1 MGALAGLLKEAGHE
15 VRGSDVA
22 VYPPMSTQLA
32 VLNIPVYEGYAAD
45 NLAWSPDVVVVGN
58 VCTKDHPE
66 VLEAQRLELPM
77 RSLPGVLGDEF
88 LEGRTPLVVAGT
100 HGKTTTSSLLSYIL
114 WRAGRDPGFFIGGVP
129 VDFGRGWRL
138 GQGAEFVVEGDEY
151 DSAFFDKKSKFLHY
165 RPKVAILT
173 SVELDHVDIFSSI
186 EAVREAFREFVRL
199 IPEDGRLI
207 VAADSAEAMA
217 IARAEAR
224 CPIEPYAVATTKG
237 EDTATPAREEA
248 LADDLAWEAREVE
261 HLKSGRVRF
270 ELHRRGDYI
279 DTYETLLGGA
289 HNVSNMVAALAVAH
303 GLDIPAD
310 GVRRAT
316 AGFAGVKRRQELRG
330 LAQGVMVL
338 DDYAHHPSAVASTL
352 QGLQRRFEDR
362 RIVALYE
369 PRSATSR
376 RKTFQREFVD
386 AFAHADAVVVGPLFD
401 PSKIAKEERFD
412 PEKLALDLH
421 QGGTPASHH
430 EDIDEIVAHTRDL
443 VRPGDVVVIF
453 SSGSFGGIHDTLL
466 AALGDAVMPA
476 RREDAEAV
484 KSLLSEVGL
493 YHFEMSQDEICSE
506 FLVLANEKGFTGSVG
521 LRVLEEDA
529 ILHSLAV
536 KPESRGVG
544 YGWLLADAVIAL
556 ARYRGVRRI
565 YLLTE
570 TASDFFAAKHGFRE
584 VDLSTV
590 DDAVADSSIFQ
601 SLRDRS
607 PVAMRLDL

>member
-1 MGALAGLLKEAGHE
+1 MGALAGLLREAGHE

-22 VYPPMSTQLA
+22 VYPPMSGQLA
-32 VLNIPVYEGYAAD
+32 ALDIPVYEGYAAE

-58 VCTKDHPE
+58 VCSKDHPE
-66 VLEAQRLELPM
+66 VVEAQRLELPM
-77 RSLPGVLGDEF
+77 RSLPSVLGDQF

-100 HGKTTTSSLLSYIL
+100 HGKTTTSSLLSYVL
-114 WRAGRDPGFFIGGVP
+114 MRAGRDPGFFIGGVP

-138 GQGAEFVVEGDEY
+138 GAGGEFVVEGDEY

-165 RPKVAILT
+165 RPRVAILT
-173 SVELDHVDIFSSI
+173 SVELDHVDIFTSI
-186 EAVREAFREFVRL
+186 EAVRETFREFVRL
-199 IPEDGRLI
+199 IPEDGRLV
-207 VAADSAEAMA
+207 VAADSPEAMA

-224 CPIEPYAVATTKG
+224 CAIEPYAVSTKSG
-237 EDTATPAREEA
+237 DDAAEPAEGVM
-248 LADDLAWEAREVE
+248 WEARDVQ

-270 ELHRRGDYI
+270 ELYRRGEYV
-279 DTYETLLGGA
+279 DTYESLLSGA
-289 HNVSNMVAALAVAH
+289 HNVGNVVAALAVAH
-303 GLDIPAD
+303 GQDVPAD
-310 GVRRAT
+310 DIRRAT
-316 AGFAGVKRRQELRG
+316 AGFAGIKRRQELRG
-330 LAQGVMVL
+330 LAQGVTVL

-352 QGLQRRFEDR
+352 LGLQRRFEDR

-376 RKTFQREFVD
+376 RKTFQREFVE
-386 AFAHADAVVVGPLFD
+386 AFAHADAVLVGPLYD
-401 PSKIAKEERFD
+401 PSKIAEEDRFD

-430 EDIDEIVAHTRDL
+430 EDIAEIVEHVRDM

-453 SSGSFGGIHDTLL
+453 SSGSFGGIHEMLL

-476 RREDAEAV
+476 RREDGESV
-484 KSLLSEVGL
+484 KALLTEVGL
-493 YHFEMSQDEICSE
+493 YHFDLSDDEIAGE
-506 FLVLANEKGFTGSVG
+506 FLVLANEKGFTGCVG

-536 KPESRGVG
+536 KPGSRGVG
-544 YGWLLADAVIAL
+544 YGWLLADASIAL
-556 ARYRGVRRI
+556 ARFRGVRRI

-590 DDAVADSSIFQ
+590 AASVADSPMFR

-607 PVAMRLDL
+607 PVAMRIDL

>member
-1 MGALAGLLKEAGHE
+1 MGALAGLLKQAGHE

-22 VYPPMSTQLA
+22 VYPPMSGQLA
-32 VLNIPVYEGYAAD
+32 ALNIPVFEGYAAD
-45 NLAWSPDVVVVGN
+45 NLAWGPEIVVVGN
-58 VCTKDHPE
+58 VCTKDHVE
-66 VLEAQRLELPM
+66 VLEAQRLELPL
-77 RSLPGVLGDEF
+77 RSLPAVLGEEF

-114 WRAGRDPGFFIGGVP
+114 SRAGRDPGFFIGGVP
-129 VDFGRGWRL
+129 IDFARGWRL
-138 GQGAEFVVEGDEY
+138 GEGAVFVVEGDEY

-199 IPEDGRLI
+199 IPEDGRLV

-224 CPIEPYAVATTKG
+224 CPIEPYAVSAAK
-237 EDTATPAREEA
+237 
-248 LADDLAWEAREVE
+248 ADDESTPEPAGELAWEARDVE

-270 ELHRRGDYI
+270 GLYRRGDYV
-279 DTYETLLGGA
+279 DTYETLLSGS
-289 HNVSNMVAALAVAH
+289 HNVSNVVAALAVAH
-303 GLDIPAD
+303 DLEVSPDA
-310 GVRRAT
+310 VRRAT

-330 LAQGVMVL
+330 LAQGVTVL

-362 RIVALYE
+362 RVVALYE

-376 RKTFQREFVD
+376 RKTFQREFVE

-412 PEKLALDLH
+412 PERLALDLH

-430 EDIDEIVAHTRDL
+430 EDIDEIVAHTRDI
-443 VRPGDVVVIF
+443 VRPGDVVVVF
-453 SSGSFGGIHDTLL
+453 SSGNFGGIHDTLL

-484 KSLLSEVGL
+484 KSLLTEVGL
-493 YHFEMSQDEICSE
+493 YHFDMNQDEICSE
-506 FLVLANEKGFTGSVG
+506 FLVLANEKGFTGCVG

-556 ARYRGVRRI
+556 AGYRGVRRI

-590 DDAVADSSIFQ
+590 AEAVAESAIFQ